1 MSLNLPNNRRANE
14 SKFSQFH
21 DEIFTM
27 LALGYSQNSIFNQI
41 KNDNP
46 DLEISFNAL
55 RGYISRQKKNP
66 KSRYNLSTEKQIQS
80 NQISPE
86 KNQQESI
93 QSVKPPI
100 KEKEKEN
107 TSNDFSSVE
116 NPSNSKPES
125 PSEILKRKLGTTPP
139 PKNDGFN

>member
-46 DLEISFNAL
+46 DLEISFHAL
-55 RGYISRQKKNP
+55 RGYIYRQKKNP
-66 KSRYNLSTEKQIQS
+66 KSRYNLSTGKQTQS
-80 NQISPE
+80 NQISSE
-86 KNQQESI
+86 KTQQESI
-93 QSVKPPI
+93 QSIKHSI
-100 KEKEKEN
+100 KENEKEN

-116 NPSNSKPES
+116 NSTNLKPES
-125 PSEILKRKLGTTPP
+125 PNEIIKRKFGDTPP
-139 PKNDGFN
+139 AKNDGFN